1 MKLKK
6 GFLALCLA
14 VVLALLCLLASC
26 GSDATEDSLETS
38 LEQTDKTEDTVPSG
52 GTSDSTDTTDTT
64 ATTGTTATSGTEGE
78 GDEDPND
85 TLKYFVAS
93 VKQNNNIVSVPY
105 TADKV
110 VPQGFE
116 GMYYSASEIGGAPL
130 GDGNG
135 KIWMQITPLRAYGVS
150 RLSVEGVYTYV
161 ENVEGDI
168 YCIHG
173 VGSDLNVTVH
183 TAALPSTNE
192 RIIQGVGYT
201 VSDSGYL
208 SANWSVATNG
218 VRYVELTY
226 TKNGENRT
234 EYLDFQDGNTVFAK
248 LKENEKLSFSLRGVG
263 YSSVGKKLS
272 FEACY
277 MTSPKQTAFPRVEIS
292 TQGGALPTFDVVNSP
307 DGYWGQGITNA
318 GYEQCVVKVYDK
330 NNGVIYSSS
339 QTEEDYLGA
348 KIKIR
353 GNTSA
358 SQAPNQKYPYKIK
371 LSDRADLLSGLIDR
385 PDMTKSYDDKNW
397 LLLSYGDKG
406 FRIAGDAVADALG
419 TAWSPDYCY
428 VALYVNG
435 DYRGLYVLSEAVS
448 VGKSSGESQWRVP
461 VDDDGYLIE
470 CDAYWWNEDLYFNT
484 PVTEDSAM
492 YFTFKEPDPDKI
504 TVDSPEY
511 QYIKDYMIRFEEALL
526 KDDDSYLDYID
537 LDSFVKWLL
546 VADFLC
552 ISDGGGCNIFL
563 YKKDATDGSK
573 LFLGPNWDFDSWQGG
588 VESLSTIRIFWN
600 ACPFYIPYLLR
611 HESFVKRYK
620 ELYNQS
626 KDILDEY
633 IDSAFALAEGDE
645 HDKLLEYETTRFG
658 TRSSS
663 LTQVKNNFKSWLDRH
678 IAWMDT
684 QFAY

>member
-1 MKLKK
+1 MKR
-6 GFLALCLA
+6 GFLTLLF
-14 VVLALLCLLASC
+14 VLTLALLVLVSC
-26 GSDATEDSLETS
+26 VDTTTESSTEVSQEVTS
-38 LEQTDKTEDTVPSG
+38 KTDDTAQSEDTG
-52 GTSDSTDTTDTT
+52 EGDTTDTTGTT
-64 ATTGTTATSGTEGE
+64 ATTGTIATSGTEGE
-78 GDEDPND
+78 GGEDTND
-85 TLKYFVAS
+85 TQKYFVAT
-93 VKQNNNIVSVPY
+93 VKQNNNTVCAPY

-110 VPQGFE
+110 VPE
-116 GMYYSASEIGGAPL
+116 GLEGVYYSATEAGGKPQ
-130 GDGNG
+130 GNGNG
-135 KIWMQITPLRAYGVS
+135 KIWIQVTPQKAYGVS
-150 RLSVEGVYTYV
+150 RLSVSGVYTYV
-161 ENVEGDI
+161 ENVTGDI

-173 VGSDLNVTVH
+173 VGSDLSVTVH
-183 TAALPSTNE
+183 TASLPTTSE
-192 RIIQGVGYT
+192 RVIEGVGYT

-208 SANWSVATNG
+208 SVNWSVATEG

-226 TKNGENRT
+226 IKNGQEEI
-234 EYLDFQDGNTVFAK
+234 EYLDFQDGNTIFAK

-263 YSSVGKKLS
+263 YSSVGKRFS
-272 FEACY
+272 FDACY
-277 MTSPKQTAFPRVEIS
+277 MTAPKETAFPRVEIS

-307 DGYWGQGITNA
+307 DGCWGQGITNA
-318 GYEQCVVKVYDK
+318 SYEQCVVTIYDE
-330 NNGVIYSSS
+330 NNGVVYTSS
-339 QTEEDYLGA
+339 QSIDDYLGA
-348 KIKIR
+348 KIKVR

-371 LSDRADLLSGLIDR
+371 LSDRADLLGGLIDR
-385 PDMTKSYDDKNW
+385 YDTTKSYEDKNW
-397 LLLSYGDKG
+397 LLLSYGDQG
-406 FRIAGDAVADALG
+406 YRIAGDAVADALG

-448 VGKSSGESQWRVP
+448 VGKTSGESQWRVP

-504 TVDSPEY
+504 TEDSDEY
-511 QYIKDYMIRFEEALL
+511 KYIKDYMIRFEEALL
-526 KDDDSYLDYID
+526 KNDDSYLDYID

-546 VADFLC
+546 VSDYLS

-563 YKKDATDGSK
+563 YKKDATDSSK

-588 VESLSTIRIFWN
+588 VESLSTIRVFWN
-600 ACPFYIPYLLR
+600 ECPFYIPYLLR

-620 ELYNQS
+620 ELYNQT

-633 IDSAFALAEGDE
+633 IESAFALTEGAA

-658 TRSSS
+658 TRSTS
-663 LTQVKNNFKSWLDRH
+663 LTQVENNFKNWLDRH

-684 QFAY
+684 QFGY